1 VIAVDAWLYIVLLGA
16 AIWGYAWLLPK
27 TAVSSS
33 APADLM
39 KEIEEAMDHFSA
51 EMEEENKQV
60 MNVVTSMKTDHA
72 AQVRTLMDRILYLES
87 HSRGLT
93 EKVSELA
100 VAMPVSNYPP
110 MIQQNPIPAVPVPSG
125 SESAI
130 VTEEPVQ
137 TPGLQIRKRY
147 SELFQL
153 VEQGKSIDYIAKKLG
168 MNKGEVML
176 IMQLSKQEERAR
188 V

>member
-1 VIAVDAWLYIVLLGA
+1 VDAWLYIVLLGA
-16 AIWGYAWLLPK
+16 AIWGCAWILPK
-27 TAVSSS
+27 TAAIPS
-33 APADLM
+33 APTDLM
-39 KEIEEAMDHFSA
+39 KEIEDAMDHFSA

-60 MNVVTSMKTDHA
+60 MNLVTSMKTDHA
-72 AQVRTLMDRILYLES
+72 VQVRTLMERIQYLES

-100 VAMPVSNYPP
+100 GAMPVSSHHQT
-110 MIQQNPIPAVPVPSG
+110 IQQNPLTSVPAESV
-125 SESAI
+125 SESVILA
-130 VTEEPVQ
+130 EELIQP
-137 TPGLQIRKRY
+137 PGLQIRKRY

-153 VEQGKSIDYIAKKLG
+153 AEQGKSIDYIAKKLG

-188 V
+188 A